1 MERNFDD
8 IVDKFKARAESV
20 SNTTIKKELIQ
31 NALLYV
37 VASMMGMNRVK
48 IAKIDSSMV
57 KPANF
62 FGMVLAPSGYGK
74 DLSLNIVELAFKKYI
89 DVYQDRVA
97 ANFNAHHAEIP
108 TGEMIDTPQHII
120 PRDYKVELRGSI
132 EGIMRV
138 ANYFDGATIGSLNVI
153 STEFGGELDQDNLTI
168 LTKLWQEGKNGGSTN
183 VNEKYP
189 PVNNVQTNI
198 LLFGS
203 QPDFVSNKAKH
214 DILATKIKAG
224 LARRS
229 IFVYVEHER
238 SEPIAND
245 IHVTEGELEA
255 IADEI
260 INTLKKLEESSASTY
275 LITDDC
281 KEIIDEYREM
291 KIAEYNIKLNDIAN
305 AAKSTPDVVERLSA
319 IIAVIEGHNSI
330 RPRHIRKAIN
340 IVEDSLQAVQKFIEP
355 PRHYR
360 TMFKVL
366 RNDLGRK
373 KGIPDFEQEGV
384 TFRNKAEQEYHIE
397 QLYGL
402 ASYYGYEVEEKNH
415 QFLMRKPKE
424 NDLRK
429 IVVGVGIPGASKPE
443 ATIEF
448 ASHVV
453 PFFAKDA
460 RTDHSIEKL
469 VVSERVPCFTTCHF
483 KIPANKEYG
492 KRSSAN
498 AIPGQ
503 NLIAFDIDEGWSIA
517 EATDTLAPY
526 TYLIYTTRS
535 HNKDKHGIVCDRFR
549 ILIPTKTT
557 FSVDNEKH
565 KEMLQNIAE
574 FLEIPNY
581 DEATRNIDRLWFT
594 NPEGEIIENEGEL
607 LDVSAFIPDTHK
619 RERMSQHLSRTGT
632 IDIGDADKRYEGMLK
647 WFIANTDEGNRNN
660 NAYKFGTY
668 MLYRLERQTW
678 EEDLRYANNMLY
690 APLDEKEIE
699 HVIRSVV
706 QYGQGD

>member
-8 IVDKFKARAESV
+8 VVALFKARAEHT

-37 VASMMGMNRVK
+37 VSSMMGMNRVNIMK
-48 IAKIDSSMV
+48 YGSSV
-57 KPANF
+57 AKPANF
-62 FGMVLAPSGYGK
+62 FGLVLAPSGYGK
-74 DLSLNIVELAFKKYI
+74 DLSLHVVEHAFRKYT
-89 DVYQDRVA
+89 DVYQDRVKE
-97 ANFNAHHAEIP
+97 NFEVNHAIMPNGIQLDE
-108 TGEMIDTPQHII
+108 PQHIV

-138 ANYFDGATIGSLNVI
+138 ANYFDGATIGSLNVV

-203 QPDFVSNKAKH
+203 QPDFISNKAKH

-238 SEPIAND
+238 SEPIN
-245 IHVTEGELEA
+245 TEIEVSEAELEA
-255 IADEI
+255 IADGVIE
-260 INTLKKLEESSASTY
+260 TLKRLEQTSGSSY

-281 KEIIDEYREM
+281 QAIIQEYRNE
-291 KIAEYNIKLNDIAN
+291 KIAEYNIKLNDITN

-319 IIAVIEGHNSI
+319 IIAVIEGDVNI
-330 RPRHIRKAIN
+330 RPNHVRKAIE
-340 IVEDSLQAVQKFIEP
+340 IVENSLEAVQKFIEP

-366 RNDLGRK
+366 RNDLERK

-384 TFRNKAEQEYHIE
+384 TFRNKSEQEYHIE

-402 ASYYGYEVEEKNH
+402 ASYYGYEIEEKNH
-415 QFLMRKPKE
+415 QFIMRKPKE

-429 IVVGVGIPGASKPE
+429 IVVGVGVPGASKPE
-443 ATIEF
+443 ATTEF
-448 ASHVV
+448 ASHIV
-453 PFFAKDA
+453 PFFNRDA

-469 VVSERVPCFTTCHF
+469 IVSERVPCFTTCHF
-483 KIPANKEYG
+483 KIPPSKEYG

-498 AIPGQ
+498 ALPGQ
-503 NLIAFDIDEGWSIA
+503 NMIAFDIDEGWTLD
-517 EATDTLAPY
+517 EAMETLSPY

-535 HNKDKHGIVCDRFR
+535 HNKDKHGVVCDRFR
-549 ILIPTKTT
+549 TLMPTKAT

-594 NPEGEIIENEGEL
+594 NPEGEVIENEGEL
-607 LDVSAFIPDTHK
+607 IDVGSFIPDTHK
-619 RERMSQHLSRTGT
+619 REKMSVHLNRTGT
-632 IDIGDADKRYEGMLK
+632 IDSADADRRYTGMLK
-647 WFIANTDEGNRNN
+647 WFIANTDEGNRNT

-668 MLYRLERQTW
+668 MLYRLERATW
-678 EEDLRYANNMLY
+678 EEDLQYANNMLY
-690 APLDEKEIE
+690 SPLDEIE
-699 HVIRSVV
+699 MGKVIQSVLR
-706 QYGQGD
+706 YGQGD